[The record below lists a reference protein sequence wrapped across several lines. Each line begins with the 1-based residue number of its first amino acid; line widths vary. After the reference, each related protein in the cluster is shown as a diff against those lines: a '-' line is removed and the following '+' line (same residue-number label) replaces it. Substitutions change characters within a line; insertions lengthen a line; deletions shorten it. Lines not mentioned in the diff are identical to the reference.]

1 MVYSR
6 SLFLI
11 YFKSNSMNMSIPI
24 LKFCLLQITNF
35 LLVPISLFSKSLNLF
50 PFSKLCHLYPF
61 LDLTYKWMMW
71 YLTLCLTYF
80 TLYDLL
86 WVHQCCCNG
95 TFHSF
100 LGWGICHCIYVQF
113 LYPYIC
119 LRISYMPQRLGC
131 CIQCCSEKKRVLQWT
146 SAACV
151 CSNMI
156 FCRFLPRNEVVW
168 LLYFVFFEKPPMCYP
183 YWLVICIF
191 LKCKGDSLFSRF
203 SLGFIVCSLFDA
215 GHWDWCEIIPG
226 GSGGFHFSNRARMS
240 SFFVSFLCKQSG

>member
-131 CIQCCSEKKRVLQWT
+131 CIQCCSEKKK
-146 SAACV
+146 SAAVNISCMCMFKHDFLQILAQKWSCLVALLCV
-151 CSNMI
+151 FWKTSNVLSILTSNLHFPQMQR
-156 FCRFLPRNEVVW
+156 RFA
-168 LLYFVFFEKPPMCYP
+168 LLQI
-183 YWLVICIF
+183 L
-191 LKCKGDSLFSRF
+191 SRIYR
-203 SLGFIVCSLFDA
+203 L
-215 GHWDWCEIIPG
+215 
-226 GSGGFHFSNRARMS
+226 
-240 SFFVSFLCKQSG
+240 

>member
-131 CIQCCSEKKRVLQWT
+131 CIQCCSEHQLHVYVQTWF
-146 SAACV
+146 SADSCPEMKLSG
-151 CSNMI
+151 CSTL
-156 FCRFLPRNEVVW
+156 C
-168 LLYFVFFEKPPMCYP
+168 
-183 YWLVICIF
+183 F
-191 LKCKGDSLFSRF
+191 LKNLQCVIHTD
-203 SLGFIVCSLFDA
+203 
-215 GHWDWCEIIPG
+215 
-226 GSGGFHFSNRARMS
+226 
-240 SFFVSFLCKQSG
+240 